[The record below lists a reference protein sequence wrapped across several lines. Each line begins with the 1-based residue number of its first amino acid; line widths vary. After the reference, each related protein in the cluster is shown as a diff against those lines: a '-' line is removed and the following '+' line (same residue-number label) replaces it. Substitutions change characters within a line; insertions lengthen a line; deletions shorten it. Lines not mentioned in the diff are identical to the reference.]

1 MSHAKLFKLMGV
13 FAILI
18 LLFTACAAPAA
29 PPSAEQPS
37 GEQAAEQPAA
47 EAPAEEAAM
56 MTDVE
61 LPEGWDAGWTKG
73 APDKAGQPIT
83 VFDIPKLIGID
94 YFNATFQGMQ
104 EAADELGNV
113 SVTQD
118 GPTEGRVDRQI
129 EFIDNFI
136 TQGADA
142 IVYASNDPVAIAPVL
157 EKALANGIRVIG
169 YDADAEPQARQ
180 FFVNQATF
188 EAIGKALVDSMVA
201 QVGENAKVAI
211 VTSSLTAPNQNA
223 WITEMKKY
231 RDANYP
237 KLEFVDTRPS
247 EEDQNLA
254 FSVTQELL
262 LAYPDL
268 AGVFGMSSVAFPGA
282 AEAVQQAGRC
292 GEVAVVGLSTPNV
305 MRPFVKSGCVKDVV
319 LWNPVDLGYATIY
332 AVRAVVD
339 GTLLPGATE
348 FEAGRLGTL
357 EVKGSEI
364 LLGPPFI
371 YDESNIDDFNF

>member
-1 MSHAKLFKLMGV
+1 MSRKAIALLGLLMV
-13 FAILI
+13 VALM
-18 LLFTACAAPAA
+18 LAACPAAAPASDA
-29 PPSAEQPS
+29 
-37 GEQAAEQPAA
+37 GEPAA
-47 EAPAEEAAM
+47 EATEPAEEEAAAEEAGDM
-56 MTDVE
+56 GME
-61 LPEGWDAGWTKG
+61 MPEGWAAGWPTD
-73 APDKAGQPIT
+73 APDRAGADL
-83 VFDIPKLIGID
+83 VVYDIPKLIGID
-94 YFNATFQGMQ
+94 YFNATFQGME
-104 EAADELGNV
+104 EAATELGNV
-113 SVTQD
+113 TVTQD

-157 EKALANGIRVIG
+157 EKALAEGQMVVG
-169 YDADAEPQARQ
+169 YDADAEAQARQ

-188 EAIGKALVDSMVA
+188 DAIGKAMVDSMVD
-201 QVGENAKVAI
+201 QVGEEAQVAI

-223 WITEMKKY
+223 WIAVMEAY
-231 RDANYP
+231 RDENFP
-237 KLEFVDTRPS
+237 GLEFVDIRPS

-254 FSVTQELL
+254 FSVTGDLL

-268 AGVFGMSSVAFPGA
+268 AGIFGMSSVAFPGA
-282 AEAVQQAGRC
+282 AEAVQQADRC

-305 MRPFVKSGCVKDVV
+305 MRPFVKDGCVRDVV

-332 AVRAVVD
+332 AVRALAD

-348 FEAGRLGTL
+348 FDAGRLGTL
-357 EVKGSEI
+357 EVVESEI
-364 LLGPPFI
+364 LLGDPFI